1 MNKNVEIA
9 KVVGLI
15 DDMRWRLLDIRTNL
29 SSRNIRDASIRIEQ
43 EINPTLE
50 EIGKI
55 CAKVRNYEEE
65 EEAKNGG
72 DEWI

>member
-15 DDMRWRLLDIRTNL
+15 DDMRWRLLGIRTNL